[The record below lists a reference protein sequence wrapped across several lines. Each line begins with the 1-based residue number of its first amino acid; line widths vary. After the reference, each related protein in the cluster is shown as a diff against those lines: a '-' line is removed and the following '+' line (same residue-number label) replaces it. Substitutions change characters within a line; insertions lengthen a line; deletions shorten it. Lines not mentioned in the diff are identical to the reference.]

1 MAKKKKRPVK
11 KQRTRTAAADEE
23 EEPEPVQ
30 YEEVEVPHPGIPRIM
45 VTWHGSGGTERESK
59 KWFGIDFEAGKAV
72 AVEGTPHWNEM
83 KHTIDT
89 TRDSAWSYEFV
100 VDQPPPPV
108 EPPIEPP
115 PPEPEPEPEPE
126 RQPAQHRR
134 R

>member
-11 KQRTRTAAADEE
+11 KQRATAVAADEE
-23 EEPEPVQ
+23 EEPEQ

-59 KWFGIDFEAGKAV
+59 NWFGVAFEAGKAV
-72 AVEGTPHWNEM
+72 AVEDTPHWNEM

-100 VDQPPPPV
+100 VDQPPPPE
-108 EPPIEPP
+108 EPPVEPP
-115 PPEPEPEPEPE
+115 PPEPEPE
-126 RQPAQHRR
+126 RQSAQHRR